1 MATTASKDVEK
12 GDYFKNFFA
21 QSLRDAP
28 AFRDETSQVFGK
40 ITQMMSGTEELYIF
54 AVTCDN
60 DTKFCR
66 KQSYYAH
73 MGDDRRTMNFCD
85 RFFATDGD
93 IKATNDRAKE
103 CDSMTLREA
112 HRSKAALLVHETTH
126 TRYAMLYEDPSLDYA
141 YGFAACYQLA
151 RGLFDRGCTVYK
163 NDKNPLCGNAEGKDG
178 LCDEKRSGTNAD
190 SYALTAAGIYFS
202 DKCNKA
208 IPLPPLPGP
217 LFTFEPTPTLP
228 PATPAASEGT
238 SVVSGTPIPEVLRRR
253 DQIEALYARADCPI
267 YDDTIFDDPRQEIVG
282 YVHFG
287 DSYGAGMGTGTTSG
301 DACRVG
307 ENNFGDLLYKSWN
320 DKGIPY
326 ERKVCSGDTIKGL
339 NRQIDEW
346 VDSNGTN
353 VGTVSIGGND
363 VGFSDLVY
371 DCIITP
377 NTARWGSTMRAL
389 CTDVEKKARDMM
401 SDQGSDG
408 MKSKLKA
415 AYRRILKKSGRS
427 DFRLYVTSY
436 VEFFNTA
443 TTDCDKLTF
452 HYWWAG
458 YNPSSDPFF
467 NRIVYLK
474 QDLRV
479 EIDDLVKDL
488 NKVIESAVT
497 EANKEHGG
505 YQINFVDVNAR
516 FNAHRWCE
524 QGDWHEPAPEV
535 DSTWLFLSG
544 WPDVSI
550 EGSSVNTAAIETAE
564 IKQIID
570 AGRIPLP
577 DADCRKTLDSDA
589 DPYLRSL
596 CYYAEA
602 VAESSNGTEATY
614 LAEANAQIESK
625 NVTSQHIGWFT
636 PTRQVK
642 TFHPRSPGMV
652 AYKDA
657 IVESIEQ
664 VGQV

>member
-1 MATTASKDVEK
+1 MATAASMDVET

-21 QSLRDAP
+21 EGLRDTP
-28 AFRDETSQVFGK
+28 AFKDDTSQIFGK
-40 ITQMMSGTEELYIF
+40 ISQMISGTSEYVF

-60 DTKFCR
+60 KSKFC
-66 KQSYYAH
+66 QNPSYYAH
-73 MGDDRRTMNFCD
+73 MGDEKERLNFCD
-85 RFFATDGD
+85 QFFTKEGQ
-93 IKATNDRAKE
+93 IRPTNDRVNE
-103 CDSMTLREA
+103 CKSMTLREA
-112 HRSKAALLVHETTH
+112 HRSKAALLVHEMTH
-126 TRYAMLYEDPSLDYA
+126 TRSAMLYKTKTFDYA
-141 YGFAACYQLA
+141 YGFGACYQLA
-151 RGLFDRGCTVYK
+151 RGVFDRGCVAYK
-163 NDKNPLCGNAEGKDG
+163 NDKKPLCRNAEGKEG
-178 LCDEKRSGTNAD
+178 LCDEKFSGKNAD

-202 DKCNKA
+202 NKCNMV
-208 IPLPPLPGP
+208 IPLPPLPGS
-217 LFTFEPTPTLP
+217 LFESEPTPTLLT
-228 PATPAASEGT
+228 ATPIASGELA
-238 SVVSGTPIPEVLRRR
+238 VTPVPKLLRRR
-253 DQIEALYARADCPI
+253 DQKKALYARANCPI
-267 YDDTIFDDPRQEIVG
+267 YDDTIFDDPRQEIEG

-301 DACRVG
+301 DACRIG

-320 DKGIPY
+320 DNSIPY
-326 ERKVCSGDTIKGL
+326 ERKVCSGDTTKGL

-346 VDSNGTN
+346 GNPNGTN

-363 VGFSDLVY
+363 VGFSDLAY
-371 DCIITP
+371 YCIITP
-377 NTARWGSTMRAL
+377 NTARLGSTMRTNCIDA
-389 CTDVEKKARDMM
+389 EKKAQDMM
-401 SDQGSDG
+401 SDQGPDG
-408 MKSKLKA
+408 MKAKLKA
-415 AYRRILKKSGRS
+415 VYRRILEKSGRS
-427 DFRLYVTSY
+427 DFQLYVTSY
-436 VEFFNTA
+436 VEFFNIA
-443 TTDCDKLTF
+443 TTDCDKSTF

-458 YNPSSDPFF
+458 YNPSPDPVS

-479 EIDDLVKDL
+479 EIVNLVSDL
-488 NKVIESAVT
+488 NRLIESAVT
-497 EANKEHGG
+497 EANQEHGG

-524 QGDWHEPAPEV
+524 QGDWHEPAPGV

-550 EGSSVNTAAIETAE
+550 AGSSIDTLAIEQAE
-564 IKQIID
+564 VKQIID

-602 VAESSNGTEATY
+602 VAESNNGEEATY

-625 NVTSQHIGWFT
+625 NLTSQHIGWFT

-657 IVESIEQ
+657 IAEIIEQ

>member
-1 MATTASKDVEK
+1 MATAANKDIEK
-12 GDYFKNFFA
+12 GDYFENFFA
-21 QSLRDAP
+21 KSLRDSP
-28 AFRDETSQVFGK
+28 TFKDDTSQVFKK
-40 ITQMMSGTEELYIF
+40 ITQMISGTNEEYIF
-54 AVTCDN
+54 VVTCD
-60 DTKFCR
+60 DKTKFC
-66 KQSYYAH
+66 QNPSYYAH
-73 MGDDRRTMNFCD
+73 MGDEKKTMNFCNQ
-85 RFFATDGD
+85 FFTKDGE
-93 IKATNDRAKE
+93 IKPTNDREKD
-103 CDSMTLREA
+103 CKSLTLREA
-112 HRSKAALLVHETTH
+112 HRSKAAVLVHELTH
-126 TRYAMLYEDPSLDYA
+126 TRYAMLYEDKTLDYA

-151 RGLFDRGCTVYK
+151 RGLFDRGCVKYK
-163 NDKNPLCGNAEGKDG
+163 NDKKPLCRNAEGKEG
-178 LCDEKRSGTNAD
+178 LCDERMSEKNAD
-190 SYALTAAGIYFS
+190 NYALTAAGIYFS
-202 DKCNKA
+202 NKCNQA
-208 IPLPPLPGP
+208 VPLPPLPGP
-217 LFTFEPTPTLP
+217 LFTLEPVSTLI
-228 PATPAASEGT
+228 PATPVTSRGVAIASG
-238 SVVSGTPIPEVLRRR
+238 SPIPKFLRRR
-253 DQIEALYARADCPI
+253 GQNEALYARANCPI
-267 YDDTIFDDPRQEIVG
+267 YDDIIFDDPRQEIVG

-301 DACRVG
+301 DACRIG

-326 ERKVCSGDTIKGL
+326 ERKVCSGDTTKGL

-346 VDSNGTN
+346 KESNKTN

-377 NTARWGSTMRAL
+377 NTVRWGSTMRAL
-389 CTDVEKKARDMM
+389 CTDAQKKARDMM

-408 MKSKLKA
+408 INLIFEH
-415 AYRRILKKSGRS
+415 ILTKQK
-427 DFRLYVTSY
+427 DFQLYVTSY

-443 TTDCDKLTF
+443 TTDCDKSTF

-458 YNPSSDPFF
+458 YNPASDPFF

-479 EIDDLVKDL
+479 EIDNLVKDL

-524 QGDWHEPAPEV
+524 QGDWHEPAPEA
-535 DSTWLFLSG
+535 DSTWFFLSG
-544 WPDVSI
+544 WPDVAI
-550 EGSSVNTAAIETAE
+550 PGSSVKTAAIEQAE
-564 IKQIID
+564 VKQIID

-602 VAESSNGTEATY
+602 VAERSNGTEATY